1 MIDFIR
7 YKNLGLG
14 FFVVLFFI
22 FGAAYFYK
30 QTVRGSG
37 FLYSIDFT
45 GGTQAHIRV
54 SRAVTGADIAQAL
67 SQSGF
72 PDAIIREFSA
82 TEYVVRVR
90 EISEDVG
97 GVAERIRTALES
109 NISDLTV
116 ELRQIDSVG
125 SSIGASLWW
134 SCMRAVVVCLLAIL
148 IYMLLIRFMPL
159 GFALGAVGSLFH
171 DALLMLTFCV
181 IADFE
186 ISVQT
191 ITAILL
197 VLGYSI
203 NDTIIIF
210 SRVRENMIK
219 MRSVS
224 LEAIVNISINET
236 LRRTILTVLSTILV
250 VIPILLFG
258 GEALRTL
265 SSMLLVGFIFGT
277 YSSIY
282 VASPIMLFFTHKA
295 YAQLRK

>member
-1 MIDFIR
+1 MINFIR
-7 YKNLGLG
+7 YKNVGLCCFVLL
-14 FFVVLFFI
+14 FFV
-22 FGAAYFYK
+22 FGAAYLYK

-45 GGTQAHIRV
+45 GGTQARIKSSRDV
-54 SRAVTGADIAQAL
+54 TGEALSRALDRA
-67 SQSGF
+67 GF
-72 PDAIIREFSA
+72 PDAVIREFSA
-82 TEYVVRVR
+82 TEYIIRVR
-90 EISEDVG
+90 EVSDDVG
-97 GVAERIRTALES
+97 GVAERIKSGLEA
-109 NISDLTV
+109 NIADMTI

-125 SSIGASLWW
+125 SSIGASMWW
-134 SCMRAVVVCLLAIL
+134 SCMRAVFVCLIAIL
-148 IYMLLIRFMPL
+148 LYMLVIRFMPL
-159 GFALGAVGSLFH
+159 GFALGAIGSLFH
-171 DALLMLTFCV
+171 DALLMLTFCL

-210 SRVRENMIK
+210 SRVRENMVK
-219 MRSVS
+219 MRTVS
-224 LEAIVNISINET
+224 LETIVNISINET

-250 VIPILLFG
+250 VIPIIMFG

-265 SSMLLVGFIFGT
+265 STMLLVGFVFGT

-282 VASPIMLFFTHKA
+282 VASPIMLFCTRKA
-295 YAQLRK
+295 HTK